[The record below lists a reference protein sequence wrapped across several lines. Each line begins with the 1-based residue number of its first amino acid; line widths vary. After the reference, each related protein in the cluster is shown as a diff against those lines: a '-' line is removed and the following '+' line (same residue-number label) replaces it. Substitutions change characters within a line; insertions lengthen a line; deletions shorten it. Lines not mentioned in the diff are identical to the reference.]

1 MWPLIRARWCW
12 RTRPG
17 GRPVRRSSPPSPPPL
32 VRTSLFGLSS
42 SSITLSLPYL
52 PDTNIFDFAR
62 NILFFF
68 PLPWFDSTNYS
79 QSPKLRPG
87 VVRETESPVRLPR
100 SSCVAAQRRPFVLWA
115 WELCETFDYV
125 VPPMD
130 LWAGLFLM
138 FRQPALVLI
147 PLGGQTGME
156 GRWKSSIPRC
166 QVLRRAVKS
175 F

>member
-42 SSITLSLPYL
+42 SSITLSLSYL

-68 PLPWFDSTNYS
+68 PLPWFDSTNDS
-79 QSPKLRPG
+79 QSPKLWPG
-87 VVRETESPVRLPR
+87 VVRETESPGRLPR

-115 WELCETFDYV
+115 WDWERHLIMLCLPWTSGLGCSSCSDNLPWFSFLW
-125 VPPMD
+125 MD
-130 LWAGLFLM
+130 RPEWKADENHLYRAA
-138 FRQPALVLI
+138 RS
-147 PLGGQTGME
+147 LGG
-156 GRWKSSIPRC
+156 
-166 QVLRRAVKS
+166 L
-175 F
+175 